1 MSHTSKM
8 HNSSSPP
15 LLKCQED
22 AAPHQTAA
30 NSFTNKYT
38 RKQHHWRTKTN
49 LNAPLQLWSQVGE
62 CRQSPE
68 GREGSFPGT
77 FRAGIWLLSV
87 LGAEGSVLCS
97 RTGGSENHWQ
107 VQTRIFQQMPVKEP
121 CKKWHWFYPHAAPI
135 SGRAFV
141 RSIFSCYIMYLANSQ
156 VEVCQFGAQRGSG

>member
-38 RKQHHWRTKTN
+38 RKQDHLRTKTN
-49 LNAPLQLWSQVGE
+49 PNCTTATVISGRGTQTKPWREAGLFP
-62 CRQSPE
+62 RDIQS
-68 GREGSFPGT
+68 RD
-77 FRAGIWLLSV
+77 LV
-87 LGAEGSVLCS
+87 LGTEGSVLCT
-97 RTGGSENHWQ
+97 RIQGSENHWQ
-107 VQTRIFQQMPVKEP
+107 VQIRLFQQMPVKEL

-141 RSIFSCYIMYLANSQ
+141 SSIFSCYIMYLANSQ